1 VARTVAGSTRSQVR
15 DCDGS
20 LRVFGAPTGAIFG
33 LALACAALAANVAK
47 LDRTQSRMNDRSTSW
62 T

>member
-1 VARTVAGSTRSQVR
+1 VARTVAGSTRSQAL
-15 DCDGS
+15 DCDRG
-20 LRVFGAPTGAIFG
+20 LRALGAPTGTIFG